1 MQTAPWAVLL
11 TEQNTL
17 GHLKAFKRKEED
29 KRVGAEKYE

>member
-1 MQTAPWAVLL
+1 MQTAPWVVLL

-17 GHLKAFKRKEED
+17 GHLKAFKRKED